1 MTTDKTIITLET
13 GEQKTLTFYKSITDF
28 PIKRYQ
34 LLQKY
39 SLIDAGIG
47 STYEDVIRH
56 LSRMDEFIKVGD
68 MESISIERE
77 NMLMNFNF
85 MLNESY
91 IKTYSFVCLIK
102 TIDGVALDI
111 TDDNIDELVNMLECS
126 DLSVSVLDNIV
137 DLQKKTLI
145 TP

>member
-1 MTTDKTIITLET
+1 MGNIKVTVADGTVKNLTL
-13 GEQKTLTFYKSITDF
+13 YKNISEL

-47 STYEDVIRH
+47 STYDDIIRH
-56 LSRMDEFIKVGD
+56 LNRMDEFISVSD

-85 MLNESY
+85 MLGEQYVKSY
-91 IKTYSFVCLIK
+91 VFGCMIKK
-102 TIDGVALDI
+102 IDGELIEV
-111 TDDNIDELVNMLECS
+111 TDDNIDELIALLDSS
-126 DLSVSVLDNIV
+126 DITVGMIDDITTI
-137 DLQKKTLI
+137 QKKTSI
-145 TP
+145 NN

>member
-1 MTTDKTIITLET
+1 
-13 GEQKTLTFYKSITDF
+13 
-28 PIKRYQ
+28 
-34 LLQKY
+34 
-39 SLIDAGIG
+39 
-47 STYEDVIRH
+47 
-56 LSRMDEFIKVGD
+56 MDEFIKVGD

-102 TIDGVALDI
+102 TIDGVSLDI